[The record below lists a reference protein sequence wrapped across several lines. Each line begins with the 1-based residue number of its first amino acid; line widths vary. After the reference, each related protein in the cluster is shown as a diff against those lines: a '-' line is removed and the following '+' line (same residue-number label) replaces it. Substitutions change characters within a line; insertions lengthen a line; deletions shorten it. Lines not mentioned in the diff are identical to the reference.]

1 MERTM
6 VVKINVSITKEVLE
20 KLDQAAR
27 EAKSSRS
34 ALLSQAV
41 LHFLEEKQEEKK
53 LERQIQA
60 AKSIDRM
67 REKFGPWD
75 GTAEVLKWRDLH

>member
-1 MERTM
+1 MM
-6 VVKINVSITKEVLE
+6 VVKINVSIREELLE
-20 KLDQAAR
+20 KLDKAAE

-34 ALLSQAV
+34 ALLAEAIER
-41 LHFLEEKQEEKK
+41 LLREKEECKDLAK
-53 LERQIQA
+53 RRRA
-60 AKSIDRM
+60 AGRIDQL